1 MVWQPLFIH
10 GSVDGTGVARAS
22 GEASRRALERFW
34 PSRVD
39 LRPHADPASPG
50 IECPAR
56 GESRS
61 RERSGWEDNSNDE
74 ALTLR
79 AMAKANIANEIVV
92 VRDGEEAL
100 DFVFGTGAY
109 AGRDL
114 ERMPA
119 VILLDLKLPKGL
131 YWRLLNERPPSVK
144 IG

>member
-1 MVWQPLFIH
+1 M
-10 GSVDGTGVARAS
+10 GSVRRSVWHHYSPQRRPRGPGLARAW
-22 GEASRRALERFW
+22 GVESRRALERFW

-79 AMAKANIANEIVV
+79 AMAKANIANGIVA
-92 VRDGEEAL
+92 VRNGPAPQDL
-100 DFVFGTGAY
+100 CLGTGA
-109 AGRDL
+109 
-114 ERMPA
+114 
-119 VILLDLKLPKGL
+119 
-131 YWRLLNERPPSVK
+131 
-144 IG
+144 